1 MAQTNKPGGANP
13 PKTNAPAAPAVETKA
28 PLTAAEVA
36 VAEAAKAA
44 KTAEKAA
51 KFKLIAARRA
61 VVILKTL
68 GFLENCANKGSY
80 EYTPEQVA
88 TIFNSI
94 EAKVKDVK
102 AAFSRTGGAK
112 DKIEIIL

>member
-1 MAQTNKPGGANP
+1 MATPNKTQPAAANTA
-13 PKTNAPAAPAVETKA
+13 KTAPAPEKTAP
-28 PLTAAEVA
+28 TAAEVA
-36 VAEAAKAA
+36 ATEQATAVK
-44 KTAEKAA
+44 KAEKAA

-102 AAFSRTGGAK
+102 AAFSRTGAAK

>member
-1 MAQTNKPGGANP
+1 MATATNPKPAVANTA
-13 PKTNAPAAPAVETKA
+13 KPAAAPKA
-28 PLTAAEVA
+28 EPTVADKAAADAAAAEKK
-36 VAEAAKAA
+36 AER
-44 KTAEKAA
+44 AA

-102 AAFSRTGGAK
+102 AAFNRTGAAK
-112 DKIEIIL
+112 DKITLEL

>member
-1 MAQTNKPGGANP
+1 MAVANKNTDPT
-13 PKTNAPAAPAVETKA
+13 KTAPAQAAASTQPTAAPAKVE
-28 PLTAAEVA
+28 
-36 VAEAAKAA
+36 
-44 KTAEKAA
+44 KTEAEKAA
-51 KFKLIAARRA
+51 AEKVKVDKFKQIAARRT

-80 EYTPEQVA
+80 SYTPEQVA

-102 AAFSRTGGAK
+102 AAFNRTGATK
-112 DKIEIIL
+112 DKITIEL